1 MRRPAYTN
9 DISKKNGFG
18 RALRKLVKWLLVLL
32 LAFLVGT
39 CAYFGIRGYA
49 LYEQASERES
59 VAQMAEGIR
68 VSSAYVDLEQLPQ
81 VYLDAV
87 VSVEDHRFYQHPG
100 FDVLATARALFND
113 IRAGSIVEGGST
125 ITQQLA
131 KNEFFTQEQVVER
144 KVAEVLMAFDIER
157 QLAKEDIL
165 ELYVNSI
172 YFGDGYYGIA
182 NACAGYLGKAP
193 ADMAAW
199 ESMLLAGV
207 PNAPSAYAPTQNFDP
222 SCQRQRQVLARMVK
236 YGALTQN
243 EADAIAAQTPAS
255 LPR

>member
-1 MRRPAYTN
+1 MAPRPAACIPRGDLRVFRHTGYT
-9 DISKKNGFG
+9 
-18 RALRKLVKWLLVLL
+18 
-32 LAFLVGT
+32 
-39 CAYFGIRGYA
+39 

-68 VSSAYVDLEQLPQ
+68 ASSAYVDLEQLPQ

-199 ESMLLAGV
+199 ESVLLAGV
-207 PNAPSAYAPTQNFDP
+207 PNAPSAYAPTQNFDL
-222 SCQRQRQVLARMVK
+222 SCQRQRQVLVRMVK
-236 YGALTQN
+236 YGALAQS

>member
-1 MRRPAYTN
+1 MQRHT
-9 DISKKNGFG
+9 
-18 RALRKLVKWLLVLL
+18 
-32 LAFLVGT
+32 
-39 CAYFGIRGYA
+39 RGA
-49 LYEQASERES
+49 
-59 VAQMAEGIR
+59 
-68 VSSAYVDLEQLPQ
+68 
-81 VYLDAV
+81 
-87 VSVEDHRFYQHPG
+87 
-100 FDVLATARALFND
+100 
-113 IRAGSIVEGGST
+113 IVEGGST

-157 QLAKEDIL
+157 QLGKEEIL

-182 NACAGYLGKAP
+182 SACAGCLGKAP

-199 ESMLLAGV
+199 ESVLLAGV
-207 PNAPSAYAPTQNFDP
+207 PNAPSVYAPTQNFDLA
-222 SCQRQRQVLARMVK
+222 CQRQRQVLARMVK
-236 YGALTQN
+236 HETLAQS